1 MAALG
6 SAALVHGGIRG
17 SKWLADL
24 HSLDLDT
31 FRWRQVRPAG
41 TAPSKRCYHSAV
53 TVADEAVVF
62 FGGNDADASFND
74 VIVLRTAT
82 ASGSWRWERPET
94 TGDAPAPRT
103 GHSATMVSPRHMAVV
118 GGWDP
123 SNTVVERAGRKEASD
138 EAAPA
143 ADADGDRPDAPIPTP
158 MGGPMFPDVHILD
171 VESWQWRRLQLGH
184 GEARLGSAEGARL
197 LPREALARTGHA
209 AVMSNSVCLP
219 GGQPAEPCLLVI
231 GGVGPD
237 ERRRLDTVAIRLP
250 DDVLAA
256 RAAQHC

>member
-74 VIVLRTAT
+74 VVVLRTAT

-94 TGDAPAPRT
+94 TGQPPAPRT

-123 SNTVVERAGRKEASD
+123 SNTVVERAGRKEAGD
-138 EAAPA
+138 ETAPA
-143 ADADGDRPDAPIPTP
+143 EAGDAGRPDAPIPTP

-171 VESWQWRRLQLGH
+171 VESWQWRRLALDQESG
-184 GEARLGSAEGARL
+184 RLDSVGSSQL

-209 AVMSNSVCLP
+209 AVMGNSVGLP
-219 GGQPAEPCLLVI
+219 NGQPAEPCLLII

-256 RAAQHC
+256 RAAQRC